1 MAEFFRVEGDSM
13 LPTLRSHDVLLTF
26 LTQNIK
32 KGDVVVVQTYMG
44 LVVKRIQ
51 EFHGAT
57 VTLRGDNSALD
68 SSICNQ
74 PIAVAGIVGK
84 VLWRFRLPFSFA
96 RP

>member
-13 LPTLRSHDVLLTF
+13 LPTLRAHDVLLTF
-26 LTQNIK
+26 STQNIK

-57 VTLRGDNSALD
+57 VILGGDNSTLD

-74 PIAVAGIVGK
+74 PLAVAGIVGK

>member
-1 MAEFFRVEGDSM
+1 M

-44 LVVKRIQ
+44 LVVKRIH

-57 VTLRGDNSALD
+57 VTLRGDNRALD

-74 PIAVAGIVGK
+74 PLAVEGIVGK